1 MAYGASIEL
10 GIQYNNNN
18 NTQTYAQWARNCKIG
33 RYKNGTYTTGLRRLH
48 KLIWLLP
55 AQQMHSW
62 LKYKSQRRSPPS
74 NLRESFGSCQK
85 SAQNRGCFWRAKSEK
100 WGKTQKKISKIFI
113 VPNRPLG
120 HTDQLYTY
128 KGYIENVG
136 FTEKR

>member
-1 MAYGASIEL
+1 MVL
-10 GIQYNNNN
+10 
-18 NTQTYAQWARNCKIG
+18 K
-33 RYKNGTYTTGLRRLH
+33 KNRPKRG
-48 KLIWLLP
+48 
-55 AQQMHSW
+55 
-62 LKYKSQRRSPPS
+62 SPPS

-128 KGYIENVG
+128 KGHIEYVG
-136 FTEKR
+136 FTEKRHKLSKLAILPVKKLMEQNWSKFFDLRHILYWCQSRFTIS